1 MSPLPAPQPSK
12 HEILR
17 SIRNE
22 RRRTIAFLGT
32 QPPEAFDVPAVPGW
46 RVREVVA
53 HLITLDRATVT
64 GALIVQI
71 LGHGTDRIERWNDRA
86 VKSWADRPVPEL
98 LTGLETWGRRFERQ
112 MRMLP
117 VQLYRMRL
125 PTIWGKVPG
134 AFGVWI
140 RAYDEFVHRQ
150 DIRRALELPDDDVDA
165 TAVAE
170 MILAI
175 LPYHT
180 MPELP
185 GRTGRVAISVTGEP
199 LPEWLYDLG
208 TGRAGPID
216 GDEPVDARVS
226 VAATPLIMATA
237 GRAGGFDPLESS
249 GTLTISGD
257 EELARAFLAKVHL
270 V

>member
-1 MSPLPAPQPSK
+1 MSPLAAPAPSK

-32 QPPEAFDVPAVPGW
+32 QPPEAFDAPAVPGW

-53 HLITLDRATVT
+53 HLITLDRASVT
-64 GALIVQI
+64 GAVVVQI

-86 VKSWADRPVPEL
+86 VRSWADRPVPEL
-98 LTGLETWGRRFERQ
+98 LAGLEAWGRRFERQ
-112 MRMLP
+112 MRLLP
-117 VQLYRMRL
+117 VQLYRVRI

-134 AFGVWI
+134 AFAVWT

-150 DIRRALELPDDDVDA
+150 DIRRALQLPDDDVDA
-165 TAVAE
+165 TGIAE

-175 LPYHT
+175 LPYDT
-180 MPELP
+180 MPELL
-185 GRTGRVAISVTGEP
+185 GRTGRVAITVIGEP

-226 VAATPLIMATA
+226 VAATPLIMAAA
-237 GRAGGFDPLESS
+237 GRAGGFDELESS
-249 GTLTISGD
+249 GGLTISGD
-257 EELARAFLAKVHL
+257 HELARAFLSKVRL